1 MFQAAWSLYI
11 VLLHMSRESL
21 LYIRVVV

>member
-1 MFQAAWSLYI
+1 MLQAAWSLYI